1 MHPLFLLAIGTFV
14 LVVAFLAYVKISHSR
29 HRQGKV
35 EGIGGENDP
44 ISGTTN
50 RVRDPDELRA
60 SLDGALGYR
69 GGAQPVDARR
79 ST

>member
-14 LVVAFLAYVKISHSR
+14 LVVAFLAYVKLSHTR
-29 HRQGKV
+29 HQQGKAH
-35 EGIGGENDP
+35 GIGGENDP

-60 SLDGALGYR
+60 SLDAADGYKV
-69 GGAQPVDARR
+69 GPQVVDPRR
-79 ST
+79 T